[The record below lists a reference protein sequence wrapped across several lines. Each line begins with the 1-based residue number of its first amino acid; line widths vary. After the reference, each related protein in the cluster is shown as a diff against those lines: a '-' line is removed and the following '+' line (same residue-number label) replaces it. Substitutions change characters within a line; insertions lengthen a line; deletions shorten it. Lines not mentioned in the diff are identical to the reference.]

1 MQEAQSLEVLW
12 NRKIPKKIVISA
24 PTAQSLI
31 SWFLWGLLGNTVSAD
46 TKLSVS
52 QMSKSSP
59 GFSGR
64 GLHFSKVSTGML
76 VRLYS
81 EL

>member
-24 PTAQSLI
+24 PSAQ
-31 SWFLWGLLGNTVSAD
+31 GLVSMLGFVRLTGKYCFSGYQ
-46 TKLSVS
+46 TVS

-59 GFSGR
+59 GFSGK
-64 GLHFSKVSTGML
+64 GLHFSEVSTGML
-76 VRLYS
+76 LRLYS
-81 EL
+81 EF